1 MMNAQ
6 TQVTGKTRKRNSG
19 AEVNII
25 KRLDIVYVDLG
36 KGFGSIQGGIR
47 PCVVTTND
55 MANKFSPVVHVAPIT
70 SKMLKKKLPTHV
82 FVQSGTG
89 NLRENSIILLEQLM
103 PVNKSQIKDSIG
115 KMPSDVGVAINK
127 SMLIQMGMA
136 Q

>member
-6 TQVTGKTRKRNSG
+6 TQVAEKTYKRSNR
-19 AEVNII
+19 AEVNIV
-25 KRLDIVYVDLG
+25 KRIDIVYADLS
-36 KGFGSIQGGIR
+36 KGFGFIQGGIR
-47 PCVVTTND
+47 PCVVISND
-55 MANKFSPVVHVAPIT
+55 MASKFSPAVHVAPIA